1 MDPAALSIQL
11 LALVNRCSAEDG
23 EYDPSSEVKRAFV
36 DICGDITTFLQCN
49 PSAVPLR
56 VHPVLMTVVTK
67 SWPAIGQSKE
77 ALTLVRLMHIITA
90 ALSEHF
96 GLQWIPT
103 CLRLCDVVSSFEE
116 FPQEAKNVLS
126 DRASVDKF
134 CQLRTRYLLEILF
147 STWDMIKS
155 DLGTCSF
162 DDDLCQVGNML
173 GRPACLTYLRS
184 EPTVAALAQI
194 DAGLSSA
201 DEMAT
206 TWAQIIK
213 AVVPA
218 TPAVTAQQGKVALS
232 DALSAFTRRAT
243 VSLVEDSLT
252 SDQSTVPS
260 STSTPAPVTTVVLA
274 DARPSQTMSVWDL
287 LTYTAPLA
295 AGDPLYGDSLAED
308 IGLIM
313 STQFLTALVTHVEY
327 KLKALSA
334 ASWTENKATWK
345 RITVDVSEKV
355 SSLVI
360 TGDFPM
366 PPGFKMI
373 YSGAVTNVKGPDKS
387 SYHLGDIFNVPFYA
401 HGYQS
406 LTHEAFAPAWCVR
419 KCMKKEVATLV
430 VQKVAINVYFRGGDI
445 VEVDEG
451 RLADEPHPDNKLKRC
466 PSTHMDVLDFPRS
479 AFVYDIFRL
488 VSFQYIMIQVVV
500 KSVRHQA
507 ASNLR

>member
-23 EYDPSSEVKRAFV
+23 EYDPSEVKGAFV
-36 DICGDITTFLQCN
+36 DICGDITAFLQCN

-155 DLGTCSF
+155 DLCTCSF
-162 DDDLCQVGNML
+162 DDDLCQV
-173 GRPACLTYLRS
+173 
-184 EPTVAALAQI
+184 
-194 DAGLSSA
+194 
-201 DEMAT
+201 
-206 TWAQIIK
+206 
-213 AVVPA
+213 
-218 TPAVTAQQGKVALS
+218 
-232 DALSAFTRRAT
+232 AT
-243 VSLVEDSLT
+243 VSLVDDSLT

-334 ASWTENKATWK
+334 VCWTENKATWK
-345 RITVDVSEKV
+345 RITVDVSDKV

-360 TGDFPM
+360 TDDFPM

-401 HGYQS
+401 PGYQS
-406 LTHEAFAPAWCVR
+406 ITHEAFAPAWCVR